1 MSDANMQAF
10 ADAAEE
16 ALKNLAADHG
26 LDPSDFISVMITLLL
41 KFTVN
46 FSIDGKELNAIM
58 AMMVSLNHD
67 IGHFLQ
73 FMVEQEKEKDKP
85 QTRN

>member
-10 ADAAEE
+10 ATAAEE
-16 ALKNLAADHG
+16 ALRNLAAENG
-26 LDPSDFISVMITLLL
+26 LDPSDFISVMTTLLL

-67 IGHFLQ
+67 IGHFMQ
-73 FMVEQEKEKDKP
+73 FMVQEEKDKL